1 MPQVILHV
9 CRSLP
14 DTAKADLVRAVRDA
28 IPRVLGIPAHIGQ
41 VVLYEADPAHRA
53 IHASRDSRFVI
64 VEAMMYPGRTQELK
78 TALMQEIIALITKHT
93 GVAESDTIATIHE
106 IPPEHYFGGTSH
118 AFIAAH
124 KDRND
129 RNI

>member
-14 DTAKADLVRAVRDA
+14 DTAKADLVRAVREA
-28 IPRVLGIPAHIGQ
+28 IPRILGIPAHIGQ

-53 IHASRDSRFVI
+53 IHPSRDHRFVI

-78 TALMQEIIALITKHT
+78 TALMQKIIGLITKHT
-93 GVAESDTIATIHE
+93 GVAESDIIATIHE
-106 IPPEHYFGGTSH
+106 IPPEHYFDGTSH
-118 AFIAAH
+118 AFIAAQKH
-124 KDRND
+124 RND